1 MTLMFDGQVSVG
13 NCASMTVTVNV
24 QLPVRFEVSV
34 AMHVT
39 VVTPLL
45 KVVPLAGLQLGGT
58 LPSQLSVA
66 VAAG

>member
-13 NCASMTVTVNV
+13 NWASITVTVKV

-34 AMHVT
+34 AEQMT

-45 KVVPLAGLQLGGT
+45 NVVPLAGTQVGVT
-58 LPSQLSVA
+58 VSQLSVA